1 MWFCSKLWSWVHRLH
16 KRSPRELFAF
26 LSCLTKTLDLQHSK
40 RNNFPKVPRY
50 LAYFFLIA
58 GIIVV
63 RVVYTQC
70 EGLLEQTQRLYRG
83 SYNNDTDFCAREST
97 HLMWISLQCT
107 VLSPLFRWWPEP
119 VFHGASYIST
129 FLAILT
135 ADIQFPTIFTSCLS
149 PF

>member
-63 RVVYTQC
+63 RVAYTQC

-83 SYNNDTDFCAREST
+83 SYNNDTDFYAREST
-97 HLMWISLQCT
+97 HLMWISLLYYHPCFDDDQN
-107 VLSPLFRWWPEP
+107 LFSM
-119 VFHGASYIST
+119 VH
-129 FLAILT
+129 LT
-135 ADIQFPTIFTSCLS
+135 SLPSWQF
-149 PF
+149 